1 MKYGN
6 KYSLKRLLTEKFEL
20 EEPLDTSLED
30 WKGYFEKADDLD
42 NSIKDDFLAA
52 REMADEAL
60 EMLDA
65 ERDNIVAAMDD
76 IHAKTDAA
84 EKEAEELLKRKEAEE
99 NKKKD
104 LLNRLQKRGKI
115 DSEEW
120 LAGKDDY
127 EEIYAKESK
136 QLNDLQNY
144 IQEKFM
150 KAMGQQRADVMQQ
163 SIFWMEI
170 FKKIKSSVDKFAY
183 PEGKNKTLQSRGY
196 YPMIQASRA
205 RYAYGIWMGKK
216 FGSNYMWQGELPEVD
231 QIIDNAP
238 KPERLAKLLDDK

>member
-20 EEPLDTSLED
+20 DEPLDTSLED
-30 WKGYFEKADDLD
+30 WKGYFDKAEDLD
-42 NSIKDDFLAA
+42 SSIKDDFLAA

-60 EMLDA
+60 EMLDD
-65 ERDNIVAAMDD
+65 ERDNIEAAM
-76 IHAKTDAA
+76 KELEEKKKAA
-84 EKEAEELLKRKEAEE
+84 EKEAEELRKKQEE
-99 NKKKD
+99 EEKKKKD

-115 DSEEW
+115 EPEEW
-120 LAGKDDY
+120 EAGQGDY
-127 EEIYAKESK
+127 DEMYAKERK
-136 QLNDLQNY
+136 QMESIHSYLQE
-144 IQEKFM
+144 QFM
-150 KAMGQQRADVMQQ
+150 KAMSQQRMDVMQQ
-163 SIFWMEI
+163 CTFWLQLVKDMRPR
-170 FKKIKSSVDKFAY
+170 VDKFAY

-216 FGSNYMWQGELPEVD
+216 FGSNFMWQGELPEVD

-238 KPERLAKLLDDK
+238 KPKRLAKLLDEK